1 MRQLLVIS
9 MLLITGIVHA
19 QRIAEPDFIGQVFV
33 VNADS
38 TTTLL
43 QKETAEMKTKTT
55 ALGYIPLPGASL
67 LDKGKTYLFV
77 RGISSLNKLPAG
89 HITLIVRTQDNNV
102 EPKTAF
108 GVFKFERKK
117 KERRFVLAE
126 VGTFSMKATTSFN
139 TVPCS
144 VRKFGNN
151 SYMVRLD
158 NLEAGEYGI
167 VTTDFNNITTFS
179 VE

>member
-1 MRQLLVIS
+1 MRHLLIVF
-9 MLLITGIVHA
+9 MLLTACVIHA
-19 QRIAEPDFIGQVFV
+19 QEIAEPDFIGQVFV

-67 LDKGKTYLFV
+67 FDKGKTYLFV
-77 RGISSLNKLPAG
+77 RGTSSLNKFPAS

-108 GVFKFERKK
+108 GVFKFEQKK
-117 KERRFVLAE
+117 KECRFVLAE

-158 NLEAGEYGI
+158 HLEAGKYGI
-167 VTTDFNNITTFS
+167 VTSDFNNITTFS